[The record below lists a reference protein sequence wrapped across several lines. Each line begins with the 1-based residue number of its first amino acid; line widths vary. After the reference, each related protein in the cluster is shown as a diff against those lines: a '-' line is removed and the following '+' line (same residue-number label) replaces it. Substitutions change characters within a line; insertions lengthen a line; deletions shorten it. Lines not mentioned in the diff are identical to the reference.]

1 MAKRQPQPARASYF
15 FGKGYRDLGGTIAG
29 AWSRNINS
37 AKRHLQAARDA
48 RVLSFR
54 GALHLVAALCVFFYG
69 TIITVFTSVI
79 HFGILFA
86 FFVLVYLGFALVYLI
101 DSIYTLLHKIKNACP
116 NSSCQASFRIPVYEC
131 DQCGAK
137 HTRLVP
143 GKYGILK
150 RRCNCGAKL
159 PTTFM
164 NGRGKLKAYCPDC
177 GQSLSGDTASRQYA
191 IPVIGGPSVGKTCYI
206 NMAIEQMIST
216 VAPQKGWEVSF
227 ISEDDEK
234 AFKATSSA
242 LKKGVRPLK
251 TESDALTAYQLM
263 LTMPNEK
270 IGRRIYVYDIAGEM
284 FSSSG
289 DIQRNNAYNYAD
301 GFIFLIDPL
310 SIARYAMEVEDKI
323 NINSYGV
330 STKDFDEI
338 LNIMLINLEKM
349 FGLSAKD
356 VLKLNLAV
364 VINKMDIPGLEA
376 LIGDDAA
383 QAYLQAHPEECK
395 TFADAKNAVC
405 KNFLETYEAGN
416 FVRSASSKFK
426 QVRYFTSSA
435 LGHNKEGVPYEGKN
449 VIDPLLWILNK
460 VDGSIKLDS

>member
-79 HFGILFA
+79 HIGILFA

-206 NMAIEQMIST
+206 NMAIDQLMND
-216 VAPQKGWEVSF
+216 VATDRNWEVNF
-227 ISEDDEK
+227 ITEEDK
-234 AFKATSSA
+234 QIHASTMAAMRQGSA
-242 LKKGVRPLK
+242 PLK
-251 TESDALTAYQLM
+251 TESEALTAYQMMIKL
-263 LTMPNEK
+263 PKEK
-270 IGRRIYVYDIAGEM
+270 IGRRVYVYDIAGER
-284 FSSSG
+284 FATSG
-289 DIQRNNAYNYAD
+289 DVQKNNAYTYAD

-310 SIARYAMEVEDKI
+310 SIARFAGEVQDEI
-323 NINSYGV
+323 NIDSYRA
-330 STKDFDEI
+330 SSKDFDDI

-349 FGLSAKD
+349 FGLSSKD
-356 VLKLNLAV
+356 MIKMNLAV
-364 VINKMDIPGLEA
+364 VINKCDIPGLDEKV
-376 LIGDDAA
+376 GDVAVE
-383 QAYLQAHPEECK
+383 QYLADHPEVTDRAE
-395 TFADAKNAVC
+395 AKNAVC
-405 KNFLETYEAGN
+405 KEFLENYDAGN
-416 FVRSASSKFK
+416 FVRAAESKFK
-426 QVRYFTSSA
+426 CVQYFTSSA

-449 VIDPLLWILNK
+449 VVEPLLWIMSK
-460 VDGSIKLDS
+460 VDTSISA

>member
-1 MAKRQPQPARASYF
+1 MASIPQPAKVSYF
-15 FGKGYRDLGGTIAG
+15 FGKGYRDLGNTIKG
-29 AWSRNINS
+29 AWVRNIGFAS
-37 AKRHLQAARDA
+37 DELSKAADDGFI
-48 RVLSFR
+48 SW
-54 GALHLVAALCVFFYG
+54 GGGIHLVAAICIYVFG
-69 TIITVFTSVI
+69 SMLTIFTSVLHI
-79 HFGILFA
+79 SILLT
-86 FFVLVYLGFALVYLI
+86 FFCAIYLGFSIVWLI
-101 DSIYTLLHKIKNACP
+101 DRIYIFINKIKNACP
-116 NSSCQASFRIPVYEC
+116 NPNCQASFLIPTYEC
-131 DQCGAK
+131 PQCHVM
-137 HTRLVP
+137 HTKLVP
-143 GKYGILK
+143 GKYGILH
-150 RRCNCGAKL
+150 RTCNCGCKI

-164 NGRGKLKAYCPDC
+164 NGRGDLQAYCPEC
-177 GQSLSGDTASRQYA
+177 GFSLSGNTASKQYA